1 MIDTWLTAAVL
12 LALITVGALIRL
24 LKASVR
30 HDRILAALLTVTFGS
45 AAGLMLTIS
54 MGTLFILDVTIV
66 ISLLCC
72 AVIIVWTNRNG
83 GTGA

>member
-12 LALITVGALIRL
+12 LTLITVGALLRL
-24 LKASVR
+24 LKASGR

-45 AAGLMLTIS
+45 AAGIMLTIS
-54 MGTLFILDVTIV
+54 MGTLFILDATII

-72 AVIIVWTNRNG
+72 AGIVIWTNGNG
-83 GTGA
+83 GTVA